1 MPDITQLP
9 ENVTVTC
16 VHGDAL
22 TIKRSLGFDT
32 TGDTLTAVVYED
44 TAAGYAAALFYTALQ
59 LTDDE
64 LIAGI
69 LGNDLKYT
77 ATLAT
82 YERHGVFPGM
92 KLYRR
97 ENIDE
102 AATKI
107 YLGSQKRTVYH
118 GNRKIINKK

>member
-1 MPDITQLP
+1 MT
-9 ENVTVTC
+9 
-16 VHGDAL
+16 
-22 TIKRSLGFDT
+22 
-32 TGDTLTAVVYED
+32 
-44 TAAGYAAALFYTALQ
+44 ALFYTALQ

-102 AATKI
+102 AATF
-107 YLGSQKRTVYH
+107 LGISPVSLIEFDYDSATLSGAVVESLRTILTFDIALWDSLVI
-118 GNRKIINKK
+118 RA